1 MMLEICA
8 AVAAAGCG
16 AAAAEGVKT
25 VRLVLYSGWEHGAD
39 NNCESGAGFILKIF
53 KIMWSFPFTSS
64 AQRDGT
70 QPFQIHGHFIDV
82 ECSQNR
88 HEAPPGFR
96 HAS

>member
-25 VRLVLYSGWEHGAD
+25 VKLVLYSGWEHGAD

-53 KIMWSFPFTSS
+53 
-64 AQRDGT
+64 
-70 QPFQIHGHFIDV
+70 
-82 ECSQNR
+82 
-88 HEAPPGFR
+88 
-96 HAS
+96 